1 MPQVDNK
8 DAIIVPQKGKRS
20 PQLGPVAVI
29 AGTETDLLQLCKLLD
44 FDGSTYQKLFT
55 SRLYCDHA
63 NPAAAGISITGP
75 IVGAPYAVMVLE
87 TLIAWGAQKFFFLGW
102 CGSISEKIKIGDI
115 IVATSA
121 IIDEGT
127 SRHYKDNETRISFPS
142 ASMLTTLNNALTQN
156 QADYHNGA
164 IWSTDA
170 IYRETCEKVKYFQRQ
185 DAIGVEME
193 ISALFTVAKFRGVDL
208 AAMAVVSDE
217 LSSFKWRPGFKMDEF
232 KHGRKTACKVI
243 KDLCRKI

>member
-1 MPQVDNK
+1 MNDF
-8 DAIIVPQKGKRS
+8 DAIIIPQKGKRS
-20 PQLGPVAVI
+20 PHLGPVAVI
-29 AGTETDLLQLCKLLD
+29 AGTETDLFQLCKLLD
-44 FDGSTYQKLFT
+44 FDGGTYQKLFT
-55 SRLYCDHA
+55 SRLYRGHA
-63 NPAAAGISITGP
+63 NPSAAGVSITGP

-87 TLIAWGAQKFFFLGW
+87 TLIAWGARKIIFIGW
-102 CGSISEKIKIGDI
+102 CGSVSDKIKIGDI

-127 SRHYKDNETRISFPS
+127 SGHYTDNETRISFPS
-142 ASMLTTLNNALTQN
+142 ASMLTKLNDALRQN
-156 QADYHNGA
+156 QANFHNGA

-193 ISALFTVAKFRGVDL
+193 ISALFTVAKFRGVDI

-232 KHGRKTACKVI
+232 KHGRKTACTVI
-243 KDLCRKI
+243 KDLCRKM

>member
-1 MPQVDNK
+1 MNDL

-29 AGTETDLLQLCKLLD
+29 AGTETDLFQLCKLLD
-44 FDGSTYQKLFT
+44 FDGGTYQKLFT
-55 SRLYCDHA
+55 SRLYRGHA
-63 NPAAAGISITGP
+63 NPSTAGVSITGP

-87 TLIAWGAQKFFFLGW
+87 TLIAWGARKIIFIGW
-102 CGSISEKIKIGDI
+102 CGSISDNVKIGDI
-115 IVATSA
+115 IAATSA

-127 SRHYKDNETRISFPS
+127 SGHYKDNETRISFPS
-142 ASMLTTLNNALTQN
+142 ASMLTKLNDALRQN
-156 QADYHNGA
+156 QANFHNGA

-208 AAMAVVSDE
+208 GAMAVVSDE

-232 KHGRKTACKVI
+232 KHGRKTACTVI
-243 KDLCRKI
+243 KDLCRKM

>member
-1 MPQVDNK
+1 MIKVDNT

-29 AGTETDLLQLCKLLD
+29 AGTETDLFQLCKLLD
-44 FDGSTYQKLFT
+44 FDGGTYHKLFT
-55 SRLYCDHA
+55 SRLYCDPA
-63 NPAAAGISITGP
+63 NPSTEGISLTGP

-102 CGSISEKIKIGDI
+102 CGSISKKVKIGDI

-127 SRHYKDNETRISFPS
+127 SGHYKDNETRVSFPS
-142 ASMLTTLNNALTQN
+142 ASMLSTLNNALRQN

-170 IYRETCEKVKYFQRQ
+170 IYRETCEKVKYFQGQ

-193 ISALFTVAKFRGVDL
+193 ISALFTVAKFRGIDL

-232 KHGRKTACKVI
+232 KLGRKTACKVI
-243 KDLCRKI
+243 KDLCRKM

>member
-8 DAIIVPQKGKRS
+8 DAIIVPQRGKRS

-115 IVATSA
+115 IVVTSA

>member
-1 MPQVDNK
+1 MQVVK
-8 DAIIVPQKGKRS
+8 EDAIIIPKKGKRS
-20 PQLGPVAVI
+20 PRLGPVAVI
-29 AGTETDLLQLCKLLD
+29 AGIETDLFQLCELFDLD
-44 FDGSTYQKLFT
+44 SGAYQKLFI
-55 SRLYCDHA
+55 SRLY
-63 NPAAAGISITGP
+63 PADPSSEGISLTGP
-75 IVGAPYAVMVLE
+75 VVGAPYAVMVLE
-87 TLIAWGAQKFFFLGW
+87 TLIAWGARIIIFLGW
-102 CGSISEKIKIGDI
+102 CGSISDKVKIGDI

-127 SRHYKDNETRISFPS
+127 SGHYGNNETRVSFPA
-142 ASMLTTLNNALTQN
+142 ASMLTTLKDALKQN
-156 QADYHNGA
+156 QADFHNGA

-170 IYRETCEKVKYFQRQ
+170 IYRETGEKVKYFQRQ

-232 KHGRKTACKVI
+232 KHGRKTACTVI
-243 KDLCRKI
+243 KDLCRKM

>member
-1 MPQVDNK
+1 MNDF
-8 DAIIVPQKGKRS
+8 DAIIIPQKGKRS
-20 PQLGPVAVI
+20 PHLGPVAVI
-29 AGTETDLLQLCKLLD
+29 AGTETDLFQLCKLLD
-44 FDGSTYQKLFT
+44 FDGGTYQKLFT
-55 SRLYCDHA
+55 SRLYRGHA
-63 NPAAAGISITGP
+63 NPSAAGVSITGP

-87 TLIAWGAQKFFFLGW
+87 TLIAWGARKIIFIGW
-102 CGSISEKIKIGDI
+102 CGSVSDKIKIGDI

-127 SRHYKDNETRISFPS
+127 SGHYTDNETRISFPS
-142 ASMLTTLNNALTQN
+142 ASMLTKLNDALRQN
-156 QADYHNGA
+156 QANFHNGA

-170 IYRETCEKVKYFQRQ
+170 IYRETCEKVKYFQCQ

-193 ISALFTVAKFRGVDL
+193 ISALFTVAKFRGVDI

-232 KHGRKTACKVI
+232 KHGRKTACTVI
-243 KDLCRKI
+243 KDLCRKM